1 MATEPIEPA
10 QGGAPAQPDGNGAT
24 VFNLARGAKVI
35 ALLLFFLPW
44 VTVSCAGQELASMS
58 GYDLAMGSV
67 SVTNPMTG
75 ASETPPG
82 AGERDLPV
90 IVAALLIAGALALT
104 FVLGRS
110 LGGLIAAAGSA
121 GAAALIAY
129 TVFMRLPARLHQGS
143 TPGGDAAD
151 AGINQQQIAEM
162 VRIDHAIGF
171 WLVLAALAA
180 AVAFNLMAR
189 GRTP

>member
-1 MATEPIEPA
+1 MASELIEPM
-10 QGGAPAQPDGNGAT
+10 GGAPSDRGAML
-24 VFNLARGAKVI
+24 FNLGRGAKVL

-58 GYDLAMGSV
+58 GYDLATGSV
-67 SVTNPMTG
+67 TVTNPMTG
-75 ASETPPG
+75 VSETPPG

-90 IVAALLIAGALALT
+90 IVAVVLILGALALT

-110 LGGLIAAAGSA
+110 LGGLVAAAGAA

-129 TVFMRLPARLHQGS
+129 AVFVRLPARMHAGP
-143 TPGGDAAD
+143 TPSGDAAD
-151 AGINQQQIAEM
+151 TGMSQQQIAEM
-162 VRIDHAIGF
+162 IRIDHALGF
-171 WLVLAALAA
+171 WLVLAALVA

-189 GRTP
+189 GRAP

>member
-10 QGGAPAQPDGNGAT
+10 HGAPAQPTGNGAT
-24 VFNLARGAKVI
+24 LFNLARGAKAV

-67 SVTNPMTG
+67 TVTNPMTG

-110 LGGLIAAAGSA
+110 LGGLVAAAASA

-143 TPGGDAAD
+143 APSGDAAD

-162 VRIDHAIGF
+162 IRIDQAIGF

-189 GRTP
+189 SRAP

>member
-10 QGGAPAQPDGNGAT
+10 QGGAPAQPSGNGAT
-24 VFNLARGAKVI
+24 LFNLARGAKVA

-110 LGGLIAAAGSA
+110 LGGLVAAAASA
-121 GAAALIAY
+121 GAGALIAY
-129 TVFMRLPARLHQGS
+129 TVFMRLPARLQQGP
-143 TPGGDAAD
+143 TPSGDTAD

-162 VRIDHAIGF
+162 IRIDHAIGF

-189 GRTP
+189 GRAP